1 MNTAG
6 ERRVEIGR
14 IVAVHGVRGGLKLES
29 WTEPR
34 TRIFDYQ
41 PWTLVLPDG
50 SRQPMQGVNGHRH
63 GKGLLATLP
72 DVEDRDRAMA
82 LIGARI
88 EVPRSAL
95 PEPDSG
101 EYYWA
106 DLEGLQVLNMENVD
120 LGRVDHVLATG
131 ANDVLVLIDESGRK
145 RLLPFVPD
153 IFIKEVD
160 LAAGR
165 MRVDWDPEF

>member
-1 MNTAG
+1 MNASG

-34 TRIFDYQ
+34 MRIFDYQ
-41 PWTLVLPDG
+41 PWTLVLPNGAQQPIDG
-50 SRQPMQGVNGHRH
+50 VRGQRH

-95 PEPDSG
+95 PEPAAG
-101 EYYWA
+101 EYYWT
-106 DLEGLQVLNMENVD
+106 DLEGLQVANMDEVD

-131 ANDVLVLIDESGRK
+131 ANDVLVLIDKSGRE
-145 RLLPFVPD
+145 RLVPFVPD
-153 IFIKEVD
+153 TFIKDVD